1 MDDIQPEVDYWK
13 PSIVSFVIGANPP
26 GKIMEGF
33 FRRVWR
39 EHGVDKVITIKR
51 GMFLVRFNSM
61 ENRDKVMNMDRLFFD
76 SKPVVLKPWHLD
88 IDVTQ
93 DEIKRIPIWVHMEL
107 NFKYWGAKCL
117 EKIVKPVGT
126 LIKVDN
132 VTAQRKKL
140 HYARCMI
147 EVDINQKFP
156 MAVQFLNEKNEI
168 TNVPI
173 TYEWKPEICSKCK
186 RMGHAS
192 QQCVATN
199 NQPKMQQKW
208 VRKGE
213 SDEVHKSTLTK
224 PMSQRQSEQH
234 SQMNHDREERGN
246 PHPDESCNN
255 FQTEKLGE
263 NGVSRDRGLQL
274 EPVRLIKDVNMGEG
288 GNSFTQ
294 NG

>member
-33 FRRVWR
+33 FRRVRR

-61 ENRDKVMNMDRLFFD
+61 ENIDKVMNMDRLFFD

-117 EKIVKPVGT
+117 EKIVKPVGM

-132 VTAQRKKL
+132 VTA
-140 HYARCMI
+140 
-147 EVDINQKFP
+147 
-156 MAVQFLNEKNEI
+156 
-168 TNVPI
+168 
-173 TYEWKPEICSKCK
+173 
-186 RMGHAS
+186 
-192 QQCVATN
+192 
-199 NQPKMQQKW
+199 
-208 VRKGE
+208 
-213 SDEVHKSTLTK
+213 
-224 PMSQRQSEQH
+224 
-234 SQMNHDREERGN
+234 
-246 PHPDESCNN
+246 
-255 FQTEKLGE
+255 
-263 NGVSRDRGLQL
+263 
-274 EPVRLIKDVNMGEG
+274 
-288 GNSFTQ
+288 
-294 NG
+294 